1 MQKHACFSDV
11 FERFHTLQGH
21 YRKNC
26 TSHNVANHCRIF
38 RMTVHSRPRCGT
50 IAFIFPILLTTR
62 KEFVIMPRVAPITGK
77 SDVAT
82 EYHGVVD
89 GVLKVFGQVR
99 GPFSMLLHS
108 PELAE
113 QMLGLGN
120 FYREKS
126 IVEPKDRSL
135 AILVGVRERQGAY
148 VWAAQVNA
156 ARRAGVRE
164 EAIDVIRARKDPAGL
179 PVEEREI
186 ITYAEQPIRNNRVD
200 QAAFD
205 ALKNRHGVQ
214 WLVELTAA
222 AN

>member
-1 MQKHACFSDV
+1 
-11 FERFHTLQGH
+11 
-21 YRKNC
+21 
-26 TSHNVANHCRIF
+26 
-38 RMTVHSRPRCGT
+38 
-50 IAFIFPILLTTR
+50 
-62 KEFVIMPRVAPITGK
+62 MPRVAPITGK
-77 SDVAT
+77 SDVAA
-82 EYHGVVD
+82 EYHDVVD

-113 QMLGLGN
+113 QMMSLGN
-120 FYREKS
+120 FFRDES
-126 IVEPKDRSL
+126 IVAPKDRSL

-186 ITYAEQPIRNNRVD
+186 ITYAEQLIRNNRVD

-214 WLVELTAA
+214 WLVELAPA
-222 AN
+222 ANYYGIRWGMVKGLEVPAPAEGDKLPA

>member
-1 MQKHACFSDV
+1 
-11 FERFHTLQGH
+11 
-21 YRKNC
+21 
-26 TSHNVANHCRIF
+26 
-38 RMTVHSRPRCGT
+38 
-50 IAFIFPILLTTR
+50 
-62 KEFVIMPRVAPITGK
+62 MPRVAPITGK
-77 SDVAT
+77 SDVAA

-120 FYREKS
+120 FYREKT
-126 IVEPKDRSL
+126 IVAPKDRSL

-186 ITYAEQPIRNNRVD
+186 ITYAEQLIRNNRVD

-205 ALKNRHGVQ
+205 ALKNRYGVQ

-222 AN
+222 ANYYGILCGIVNAFEVPAPPDGDKLPA

>member
-1 MQKHACFSDV
+1 
-11 FERFHTLQGH
+11 
-21 YRKNC
+21 
-26 TSHNVANHCRIF
+26 
-38 RMTVHSRPRCGT
+38 
-50 IAFIFPILLTTR
+50 
-62 KEFVIMPRVAPITGK
+62 MPRVAPITGK
-77 SDVAT
+77 SDVAA
-82 EYHGVVD
+82 EHHDVVD

-108 PELAE
+108 PKLAE
-113 QMLGLGN
+113 QMLNLGN
-120 FYREKS
+120 FYRDKS

-135 AILVGVRERQGAY
+135 AILVAVRERQGAY

-186 ITYAEQPIRNNRVD
+186 VTYAEQLIRNNRVD

-222 AN
+222 ANYYGILCGIVNAFEVPAPPDGDKLPT